1 VARRRRQA
9 HELERVLGANALFA
23 TAYGNVGSSIYYAL
37 GVTAAFALGLT
48 PLVFVIAGLFFAATA
63 ATYAEGT
70 VSFPEAG
77 GSSSFARHAFNEVVS
92 FGAAW
97 AQMLNYIITIA
108 ISAFFVPHYLS
119 IFWEPLRQNPWD
131 IVGGAAVIVLLVAL
145 NIVGIQESARINVVL
160 AAVDFATQVLL
171 VLLGFVL
178 VFSPHTLTTNVHFG
192 TAPTWGHFLL
202 AIPIAM
208 IAYTGIETVSNL
220 SEEARDPVRSIP
232 RSIVMVAIAV
242 FAIYFTLPMIA
253 LSAMP
258 VVHGVTVLGL
268 NPPKGFAA
276 DPVLGV
282 VEHLGIA
289 GTLLSVL
296 KIYVG
301 LLAATILFIATNAGV
316 IGASRI
322 TYAMAGY
329 RQLPAIFR
337 RLHPRFKTP
346 WISLVVFAGFISI
359 LVLLPGKTNFLGT
372 MYSFGAMLSFTI
384 AHAAVIQLRRKRT
397 GEDIPWKARPNLRW
411 RGVDWPL
418 FAVVGGLG
426 TGLSWLDVVI
436 QYPSTRYAGLG
447 WLAAGFVVYVVYRR
461 RILRVPLAETVRAP
475 VQYGV
480 AAALEF
486 RSILV
491 PIAPGYPSDEAMD
504 FACRLAAERRASIV
518 AFTAIEVPLDL
529 PLDTELPDQVQEAN
543 EQLDEA
549 RAIGDSY
556 GVRVIGRI
564 ARTRNIGR
572 AIVDEAIRR
581 NSEIIVMAGPRR
593 VRLQHGRRQI
603 FGDAVDFVLRHAPC
617 RVMVSTPR
625 ERAA

>member
-48 PLVFVIAGLFFAATA
+48 PVVFVIAGLFFAATA

-77 GSSSFARHAFNEVVS
+77 GSSSFARHAFNEAVS
-92 FGAAW
+92 FAAAW

-119 IFWEPLRQNPWD
+119 IFWAPLRTNPWD
-131 IVGGAAVIVLLVAL
+131 IIVGAIVIVILVVL
-145 NIVGIQESARINVVL
+145 NIVGVQESAKINIGL
-160 AAVDFATQVLL
+160 AAIDFATQVLL
-171 VLLGFVL
+171 VLLGFYL
-178 VFSPHTLTTNVHFG
+178 VFSPSTLVHNVHFG

-258 VVHGVTVLGL
+258 VHNGATLLGT
-268 NPPKGFAA
+268 KYAA

-282 VEHLGIA
+282 VEKLGIGGA
-289 GTLLSVL
+289 LLSVL
-296 KIYVG
+296 KVYVG
-301 LLAATILFIATNAGV
+301 ILAATILFIATNAGV

-337 RLHPRFKTP
+337 RLHPKFKTP

-359 LVLLPGKTNFLGT
+359 LVLIPGKTNFLGT

-384 AHAAVIQLRRKRT
+384 AHASVIQLRRKRA
-397 GEDIPWKARPNLRW
+397 GEGGDIPWKARPNLRW

-418 FAVVGGLG
+418 FALIGVLG
-426 TGLSWLDVVI
+426 TGLSWIDVVI

-447 WLAAGFVVYVVYRR
+447 WIAAGFVVYVVYRR
-461 RILRVPLAETVRAP
+461 RVLHEPLTVTIRAP
-475 VQYGV
+475 VEYGK

-486 RSILV
+486 RTILV

-518 AFTAIEVPLDL
+518 ALTAIQVPLDL
-529 PLDTELPDQVQEAN
+529 PLDAELAEDVEVAN
-543 EQLDEA
+543 DQLDEA
-549 RAIGDSY
+549 RAIGESY
-556 GVRVIGRI
+556 GVRVTGRI

-572 AIVDEAIRR
+572 EIVNEAMRR
-581 NSEIIVMAGPRR
+581 GSEVIVMAGPRR
-593 VRLQHGRRQI
+593 VRLQRGRRQI
-603 FGDAVDFVLRHAPC
+603 FGDSVDFVLRHAPC
-617 RVMVSTPR
+617 RVMVATSS
-625 ERAA
+625 EMAA